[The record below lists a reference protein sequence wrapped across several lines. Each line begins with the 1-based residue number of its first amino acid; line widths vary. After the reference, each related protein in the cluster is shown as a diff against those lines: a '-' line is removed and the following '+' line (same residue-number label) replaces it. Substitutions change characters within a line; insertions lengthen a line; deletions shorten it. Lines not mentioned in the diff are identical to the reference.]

1 MGDVRL
7 VAPGLPAGDEILAGR
22 DVAISLYQVRALNV
36 DVGHVLR
43 RVNGPR
49 RTAGAGP

>member
-1 MGDVRL
+1 MGDMRL
-7 VAPGLPAGDEILAGR
+7 VDQGLPAGDELLAGR

-43 RVNGPR
+43 WVNGPR

>member
-7 VAPGLPAGDEILAGR
+7 VDQRLPAGDEPLAGR
-22 DVAISLYQVRALNV
+22 DVVISLYQVRALNV

-49 RTAGAGP
+49 RTAVAGP